1 MNLLYINPPFKGRF
15 SRASR
20 SPAIAKGGT
29 LYYPVWLAQAAA
41 TAKAQGHIVKFF
53 DAPAQG
59 LSIEDIFSSLNSYPP
74 DITVFDTSTGSL
86 YSDLDVVKQFK
97 LRYPTVT
104 TIVVGTHPTAR
115 PEEIL
120 KVSPDVDIVARR
132 EYDYTIPEISETLAN
147 GKKLENVKGITFRR
161 KGQIVST
168 EDRTPIEDLDSLPFG
183 SFIYNEF
190 LNYRDYFF
198 AAANYPIV
206 QIMTGRGCP
215 FKCTWCVYP
224 QVFHGHKYRVRSA
237 ENVVSEF
244 EYIIK
249 HFPDVKEIGIEDD
262 CFTANRG
269 RVREICQLIIDRNIK
284 IKWYANVRGDVPYD
298 LLLTMKKAG
307 CRLVTVGFESN
318 DQQVLDAMKKGARVS
333 KYYQFAK
340 DARKA
345 GLLVHGCIMIGNP
358 GDTPEKLEEYYRFA
372 KEIDCDSMQFY
383 PVYLYPGTEAYETA
397 YAKGMIR
404 TQNYAQWLT
413 PEGLHNCTFD
423 TPGMTSEQMLALCD
437 YYLTRYHLR
446 PTYILRKILQGLK
459 FPSEGIRTLRSA
471 QVFFGKLFRG
481 HLNLHKR
488 KIYLQS

>member
-41 TAKAQGHIVKFF
+41 TAESRGHNVYFF

-59 LSIEDIFSSLNSYPP
+59 LSIEDIFSSLGVEEPE
-74 DITVFDTSTGSL
+74 IAVFDTSTGSL
-86 YSDLDVVKQFK
+86 YSDLDVVRCFK
-97 LRYPTVT
+97 EKYPNLLTV
-104 TIVVGTHPTAR
+104 VVGTHPTAR
-115 PEEIL
+115 PEEVLSINEF
-120 KVSPDVDIVARR
+120 VDVVARR
-132 EYDYTIPEISETLAN
+132 EYDYTVPDIADALSNKEALDTIQ
-147 GKKLENVKGITFRR
+147 GITFRR
-161 KGQIVST
+161 DSEFVST
-168 EDRTPIEDLDSLPFG
+168 KDRPPIEDLDSLPFA
-183 SFIYNEF
+183 STIYSSY

-249 HFPDVKEIGIEDD
+249 HFPNVKEIGIEDD

-269 RVREICQLIIDRNIK
+269 RVREICQLIRQKGIK

-298 LLLTMKKAG
+298 LLLDMRKSG

-318 DQQVLDAMKKGARVS
+318 DQDVLDGMKKGAKVS
-333 KYYQFAK
+333 KYYRFAK

-345 GLLVHGCIMIGNP
+345 GLLVHGCIMVGNP
-358 GDTPEKLEEYYRFA
+358 GDTPKKLEEYYQFA
-372 KEIDCDSMQFY
+372 TEINCDSMQFY

-397 YAKGMIR
+397 YARGMIR
-404 TQNYAQWLT
+404 TNDYSQWLT
-413 PEGLHNCTFD
+413 SDGLHNCTFD
-423 TPGMTSEQMLALCD
+423 TPGMTSEEMLGLCD

-446 PTYILRKILQGLK
+446 PIYLLRKLIQGVRI
-459 FPSEGIRTLRSA
+459 PNEGQRTLRSA
-471 QVFFGKLFRG
+471 RVFLSKLLRG
-481 HLNLHKR
+481 RLNLR
-488 KIYLQS
+488 KQKVSAI

>member
-1 MNLLYINPPFKGRF
+1 MNLLYVNPPFKGRF

-41 TAKAQGHIVKFF
+41 TARSQGHSIQFF

-59 LSIEDIFSSLNSYPP
+59 LSCDDIFSSLKTLKPEGA
-74 DITVFDTSTGSL
+74 VFDTSTGSL
-86 YSDLDVVKQFK
+86 YSDLDLVRRFK
-97 LRYPTVT
+97 DRYPNLVTV
-104 TIVVGTHPTAR
+104 VVGTHPTAR
-115 PEEIL
+115 PEEVL
-120 KVSPDVDIVARR
+120 ELSQYVDIVARR
-132 EYDYTIPEISETLAN
+132 EYDYTIPDVAEVLSSN
-147 GKKLENVKGITFRR
+147 GELVCVAGITFRS
-161 KGQIVST
+161 GDQIIST
-168 EDRTPIEDLDSLPFG
+168 PDRAPIEDLDALPFG
-183 SFIYNEF
+183 SSIYSEF
-190 LNYRDYFF
+190 LDYKNYFF

-237 ENVVSEF
+237 ENVVNEF
-244 EYIIK
+244 EYIK
-249 HFPDVKEIGIEDD
+249 ENFPDVQEIGIEDD

-269 RVREICQLIIDRNIK
+269 RVREICRLILERNIR

-298 LLLTMKKAG
+298 LLLMMKKAG

-318 DQQVLDAMKKGARVS
+318 DQEVLDGMKKGARVT

-340 DARKA
+340 DARRA
-345 GLLVHGCIMIGNP
+345 GLLVHGCIMVGNP
-358 GDTPEKLEEYYRFA
+358 GDSPQKLEEYYRFS
-372 KEIDCDSMQFY
+372 KEINCDSMQFY
-383 PVYLYPGTEAYETA
+383 PVYLYPGTEAYESA

-404 TQNYAQWLT
+404 TNDFSQWLT
-413 PEGLHNCTFD
+413 TDGLHNCTFD

-446 PTYILRKILQGLK
+446 PTYILRKLFQALRV
-459 FPSEGIRTLRSA
+459 PSEGKRTLRSA
-471 QVFFGKLFRG
+471 HIFLDKLFRG
-481 HLNLHKR
+481 HLKLR
-488 KIYLQS
+488 KGRELSVQ